1 MNSTP
6 TSLRLFWLLLIL
18 DKGELRFS
26 LEILPLNSFSSCC
39 TLSSVSPLKTN
50 TSVMS
55 SVSKWLEYPI
65 LMAVSGNKI
74 QNVKKITTDTW
85 DHRDGLRQKSSTRR
99 RFFSFYSL
107 LALSFPSRFRIKNTD
122 LNLKNVTVDEE
133 KLSYDSNCSQSALH
147 GCFTNAKFS
156 KTDYFT
162 SFRRFCVFDYWK
174 VCHLKNNPCNLALQD
189 KHR

>member
-1 MNSTP
+1 MTALHIHASDKKSSFKFSWSANAKLFPGITSPKDSSVFFVDSAEASNFPLTEFLYEMTSTP

-50 TSVMS
+50 TSLMS

-74 QNVKKITTDTW
+74 QNVKKITSDTW
-85 DHRDGLRQKSSTRR
+85 DHGLKQKSSTRR

-107 LALSFPSRFRIKNTD
+107 FALF
-122 LNLKNVTVDEE
+122 
-133 KLSYDSNCSQSALH
+133 
-147 GCFTNAKFS
+147 FS
-156 KTDYFT
+156 
-162 SFRRFCVFDYWK
+162 
-174 VCHLKNNPCNLALQD
+174 
-189 KHR
+189 